1 MQQTDPLA
9 AKHHRL
15 HAAWD
20 DAALVRALRSGDEQ
34 AFAEIYARYGF
45 ALIEQAFRKVNSRE
59 AAEEIVQDLFA
70 ALWHKRDTAVIEK
83 LPEYLGT
90 AVKYRVI
97 NLIKSKLTHEG
108 YLAYCRSLASE
119 ADHRT
124 EHDLAAADLA
134 GALRLGLAHLSG
146 HTREVFQLSRLE
158 HQTVPQIAVRLS
170 LSPKAVEYHLT
181 RALKHLRVSL
191 KDFLVLAVFF
201 SLNN

>member
-1 MQQTDPLA
+1 MQHPYSPTN
-9 AKHHRL
+9 AKHLRL
-15 HAAWD
+15 HAAWN
-20 DAALVRALRSGDEQ
+20 DAALVGALRGNDEL

-45 ALIEQAFRKVNSRE
+45 VLIEQAFRKLNSRE
-59 AAEEIVQDLFA
+59 AAEEVVQEIFA
-70 ALWHKRDTAVIEK
+70 ALWHKRATADIQK

-90 AVKYRVI
+90 AVKYQVI
-97 NLIKSKLTHEG
+97 NIVKNKLTHEG
-108 YLAYCRSLASE
+108 YLAYCRYLASE

-134 GALRLGLAHLSG
+134 GALRRGLAHLSG

-158 HQTVPQIAVRLS
+158 HQTVPQIAVRLK

-191 KDFLVLAVFF
+191 KDFLVLTVF
-201 SLNN
+201 LLVP